1 MTDLFCHAIFILER
15 VLSMSSTT
23 SLDKLKKLVMA
34 AMFVAVAYV
43 FRFIFHFNAMF
54 LTFEFK
60 DAVIAIGAMFLGP
73 LWGVGIAIAVALL
86 EFFTISMSITG
97 VYGLI
102 MNILAASVYAGA
114 AGLVYKYRRTMAG
127 AMWSLGASTAVLV
140 AVMLPANL
148 LITPYF
154 MGGSVEEV
162 IVLIPKLLFP
172 FNLIKGVMNSGVV
185 LLLYKAVTRALRA
198 VKLADC
204 AVTQKNIGGE
214 TGGKKAKWLVPLVA
228 CLLILLSC
236 LFFFLFLHG
245 NISFGK

>member
-1 MTDLFCHAIFILER
+1 
-15 VLSMSSTT
+15 MSSTT
-23 SLDKLKKLVMA
+23 SLDRLKKLIMA

-102 MNILAASVYAGA
+102 MNILAASVYAGVS
-114 AGLVYKYRRTMAG
+114 GLVYKHLRTMKG
-127 AMWSLGASTAVLV
+127 AIWSLAAGTATLV
-140 AVMLPANL
+140 AIMLPANL

-154 MGGSVEEV
+154 MGETVDAV
-162 IVLIPKLLFP
+162 IDLIPVLLFP

-185 LLLYKAVTRALRA
+185 LLLYKPVTRALRA
-198 VKLADC
+198 VKLADS
-204 AVTQKNIGGE
+204 AVAHKE
-214 TGGKKAKWLVPLVA
+214 TGKASVNKWLVPLVA

>member
-1 MTDLFCHAIFILER
+1 
-15 VLSMSSTT
+15 MSAYGSTA
-23 SLDKLKKLVMA
+23 KLKKLVMSA
-34 AMFVAVAYV
+34 IFVALAYI

-73 LWGVGIAIAVALL
+73 LWGIGMAVTVAFV
-86 EFFTISMSITG
+86 EFITISDTG

-102 MNILAASVYAGA
+102 MNVLAASVYAGV
-114 AGLVYKYRRTMAG
+114 AGLIYKYRRTMNG
-127 AMWSLGASTAVLV
+127 ATWSLAAGTAALV

-154 MGGSVEEV
+154 MGASVEAV
-162 IVLIPKLLFP
+162 IDLIPRLLFP

-185 LLLYKAVTRALRA
+185 LLLYKPVTRALRA
-198 VKLADC
+198 VGLADGGRQPKKEIQGDIP
-204 AVTQKNIGGE
+204 QKKYI
-214 TGGKKAKWLVPLVA
+214 KWLVPGIALV
-228 CLLILLSC
+228 LIAISI
-236 LFFFLFLHG
+236 LFFFLFLGG